1 MPNDA
6 IQQSTIERWHAFIQC
21 MAGTISKKRKA
32 PSQALRA
39 AQLQNTYVP
48 FKRTRLHALSA
59 TEVSKLEA
67 ALSNEG
73 SYGWT
78 LTSNLRIVQKH
89 NFYNIVLSRRDKA
102 DSTNGKPRFS
112 SRYADQNSAEKA
124 AFDFRY
130 SNEARTGKRKVD
142 DWFDLNQKILN
153 GVFTVTPTEVVQSYD
168 LSKKAIA
175 FNYSG
180 ARKKSVEMSASIKY
194 LESSNIWSRNPCNRS
209 NNMTVEEFLD
219 KQATT
224 IQKCLKGRALRR
236 AANAMRRL
244 ATDQTYRK
252 ELMLYLGKLLA
263 IRDGL
268 ALLVGAEDPEIAATY
283 TESDRLFV
291 LEKARHLYDALR
303 IMITSTEEGIP
314 ITWLGCCEL
323 SAGSHFHQFTG
334 RTIMKWY
341 LQLHERRETK
351 KGAGLKWMR
360 SSRGRYSRSAKSP
373 FSEDESLMVQFKSW
387 ARSDLETLT
396 VNKAQAWVNK
406 TLLKDWSAEDLDN
419 SKILFPVSR
428 NIAARW
434 MLEAGFKYE
443 RHKKSYYVDRHEDTD
458 VLADRNKYIAEFF
471 EEEILEHCWMQLSKR
486 LYLHNKNLKTMSA
499 VKTTIKQERRKA
511 KDIVED
517 VSAAVTK
524 YLDTK
529 SYHYKNKAGEDMVEV
544 HADWLYSYAD
554 EKLPNGILPLPKY
567 GGNLSVRRP
576 ENVKPRVT
584 FGQDEAIFR
593 SSQLNESCW
602 AIDGQQTLQTKLMGA
617 GRMVSALCSREFGFG
632 LDLSAEQL
640 GNVNEVRRSQ
650 KYGDEDA
657 AIYLLGSA
665 DKKDLLSSPFVRY
678 LEYGKGKDGYWSY
691 NHMVLQLEDCTDVF
705 KVLFPQ
711 FDVVFELDHSSGHDK
726 EKADGLTTT
735 PSMLNWE
742 HGGKQRS
749 MRPSELGIE
758 NTGTVRHDRCINLGE
773 IQHMS
778 FGINDLPPVLKPLC
792 PKIPTPTGKT
802 ITRALNVAEMK
813 VCLETEK
820 LNSDGKRQV
829 LLERCIEAGL
839 PVLLT
844 SKVMTPGYVGE
855 PKGAA
860 HIAFERGF
868 FDSSLKLPNGKKV
881 SFAGSK
887 LQAAEAAKFDEAIE
901 AAATIIDHRKKKKPK
916 VKRDKETS
924 VREILKGCQDFANET
939 PQLEYI
945 AQKHLGAFIRLTPKC
960 HPEIAGRGIEYA
972 WGYAKLRFRRGI
984 NDAVASH
991 LEENVK
997 AALSREVLTIS
1008 RMRKFARKAR
1018 DYKLTYSY
1026 LVALADG
1033 EDASAAKGRIEHL
1046 TKLFK
1051 QHRSALDADYKFIAD
1066 A

>member
-1 MPNDA
+1 M
-6 IQQSTIERWHAFIQC
+6 
-21 MAGTISKKRKA
+21 
-32 PSQALRA
+32 
-39 AQLQNTYVP
+39 
-48 FKRTRLHALSA
+48 
-59 TEVSKLEA
+59 EA
-67 ALSNEG
+67 ALSNDA

-78 LTSNLRIVQKH
+78 LTSNLKILQKH
-89 NFYNIVLSRRDKA
+89 NFFNIVVNRRDKA
-102 DSTNGKPRFS
+102 DSTNGKQRFS

-124 AFDFRY
+124 AFEFRY
-130 SNEARTGKRKVD
+130 SNEARTGKQKVD
-142 DWFDLNQKILN
+142 DWLDFNQKLLD
-153 GVFTVTPTEVVQSYD
+153 GVFTVIPTEVQSCD
-168 LSKKAIA
+168 LSKKATSSV
-175 FNYSG
+175 NCSG
-180 ARKKSVEMSASIKY
+180 ARKKSLEMSASIEY
-194 LESSNIWSRNPCNRS
+194 LESSNICSRNPCNGS

-236 AANAMRRL
+236 AAKSIRRL
-244 ATDQTYRK
+244 AADQFYRK
-252 ELMLYLGKLLA
+252 ELMRYLGKSLA
-263 IRDGL
+263 MRDGL
-268 ALLVGAEDPEIAATY
+268 SLLVGAEDPEIAATY

-291 LEKARHLYDALR
+291 LDKARHLHDALHR
-303 IMITSTEEGIP
+303 MVTNTEENKS
-314 ITWLGCCEL
+314 ITWLRCCEL
-323 SAGSHFHQFTG
+323 SAESHFDQYTG

-341 LQLHERRETK
+341 LQLHERPQTK
-351 KGAGLKWMR
+351 KGVILKWMR
-360 SSRGRYSRSAKSP
+360 SSRGRISRSAKSP

-396 VNKAQAWVNK
+396 VKKAQEWVNK
-406 TLLKDWSAEDLDN
+406 TLLKDWSAHDLDN
-419 SKILFPVSR
+419 AKILFPVSQ

-471 EEEILEHCWMQLSKR
+471 EEELLEHCWMQLSKR
-486 LYLHNKNLKTMSA
+486 LYLQNKNMKSMAALKT
-499 VKTTIKQERRKA
+499 KTKIKQESSKA
-511 KDIVED
+511 KDTVED
-517 VSAAVTK
+517 VSGAITK
-524 YLDTK
+524 YLDEK
-529 SYHYKNKAGEDMVEV
+529 AYHYRNKAGEDMVEV
-544 HADWLYSYAD
+544 HSDWLYSYEEG

-567 GGNLSVRRP
+567 GGNLSVRKP
-576 ENVKPRVT
+576 ESVKPRVP

-602 AIDGQQTLQTKLMGA
+602 AIDGQQTLRTKSMGV

-632 LDLSAEQL
+632 LDVSLEEL
-640 GNVNEVRRSQ
+640 KRVNEFRGNT
-650 KYGDEDA
+650 KYGDEEA

-665 DKKDLLSSPFVRY
+665 DKKDLDSSPFVRY

-705 KVLFPQ
+705 KVLYPI
-711 FDVVFELDHSSGHDK
+711 FDIVFELDHSSGHDK

-749 MRPSELGIE
+749 MRDSELGVK
-758 NTGTVRHDRCINLGE
+758 NTGTVRHGRCINLGE
-773 IQHMS
+773 VQHMN
-778 FGINDLPPVLKPLC
+778 FRMDDLPPVLKPLC
-792 PKIPTPTGKT
+792 PKIATPTGKT
-802 ITRALNVAEMK
+802 LTRALNVAEMK
-813 VCLETEK
+813 ARLEAEK

-829 LLERCIEAGL
+829 LLDRCIEAGL
-839 PVLLT
+839 PVKLT
-844 SKVMTPGYVGE
+844 LPVMTPGYVGE

-868 FDSSLKLPNGKKV
+868 FDASMKLPNGKKV

-887 LQAAEAAKFDEAIE
+887 LQEAEAAESVEAE
-901 AAATIIDHRKKKKPK
+901 AEEAPIIDHRRKKKPK
-916 VKRDKETS
+916 VRRDKETS
-924 VREILKGCQDFANET
+924 VREILKRCDDFANET

-945 AQKHLGAFIRLTPKC
+945 AHKYLGAFIRLTPKC

-997 AALSREVLTIS
+997 AALSREVLTIN
-1008 RMRKFARKAR
+1008 RIRKFARKAR

>member
-1 MPNDA
+1 
-6 IQQSTIERWHAFIQC
+6 
-21 MAGTISKKRKA
+21 
-32 PSQALRA
+32 
-39 AQLQNTYVP
+39 
-48 FKRTRLHALSA
+48 
-59 TEVSKLEA
+59 LEA
-67 ALSNEG
+67 ALSNDA

-89 NFYNIVLSRRDKA
+89 NFYNIVVSRRDKA
-102 DSTNGKPRFS
+102 ERTNGKPRFS
-112 SRYADQNSAEKA
+112 SRYADQNAAEKA
-124 AFDFRY
+124 AFEFRY
-130 SNEARTGKRKVD
+130 SNEARTGQRKVD
-142 DWFDLNQKILN
+142 DWFVDNQKLLN
-153 GVFTVTPTEVVQSYD
+153 GVFTVTPTEVQSCD

-175 FNYSG
+175 AVRNCSG
-180 ARKKSVEMSASIKY
+180 ARKKSLEMSASIKY
-194 LESSNIWSRNPCNRS
+194 LESNNIFSRNPCNPS

-219 KQATT
+219 KQATK

-236 AANAMRRL
+236 AAKAMRRL
-244 ATDQTYRK
+244 ATDQAYRK
-252 ELMLYLGKLLA
+252 ELVRYLGKALA
-263 IRDGL
+263 KRDGL
-268 ALLVGAEDPEIAATY
+268 LLLVGAEDPEIAATY
-283 TESDRLFV
+283 TDSDRLFV
-291 LEKARHLYDALR
+291 LEKARHLHDALR
-303 IMITSTEEGIP
+303 IMITYTDETIC
-314 ITWLGCCEL
+314 ITWLRCCEL
-323 SAGSHFHQFTG
+323 SAESHFDQYTG

-341 LQLHERRETK
+341 LQLHERQLSK
-351 KGAGLKWMR
+351 KGDVLKWMR
-360 SSRGRYSRSAKSP
+360 SSRGRTSRSAKSP

-406 TLLKDWSAEDLDN
+406 TLLTDWSAHDLEN

-458 VLADRNKYIAEFF
+458 VLADRKKYIAEFF
-471 EEEILEHCWMQLSKR
+471 EEEIFEHCWMQLSKR
-486 LYLHNKNLKTMSA
+486 MYLQNKSLKSMSA
-499 VKTTIKQERRKA
+499 VKTKTKIKQETKMIKHESNSTV
-511 KDIVED
+511 KDA
-517 VSAAVTK
+517 STAVTK
-524 YLDTK
+524 YLDAK
-529 SYHYKNKAGEDMVEV
+529 AYHYTTKAGEDMVEV
-544 HADWLYSYAD
+544 HADWLYQYDAA
-554 EKLPNGILPLPKY
+554 EKLPNGIPPLPKY
-567 GGNLSVRRP
+567 GGNLSVRKP
-576 ENVKPRVT
+576 ESVKPRVT

-602 AIDGQQTLQTKLMGA
+602 AIDGQQTLRTKSMGV

-632 LDLSAEQL
+632 LDLSVEEL
-640 GNVNEVRRSQ
+640 TRVNGVRRNQ
-650 KYGDEDA
+650 KYGDEEA

-665 DKKDLLSSPFVRY
+665 DKKDLVSSPFVRY

-691 NHMVLQLEDCTDVF
+691 NHMVLQLEDCTDTF
-705 KVLFPQ
+705 KVLFPSFQ
-711 FDVVFELDHSSGHDK
+711 IVYELDHSSGHDK

-735 PSMLNWE
+735 PSMLGWE

-749 MRPSELGIE
+749 MRSSELGMN

-773 IQHMS
+773 LQHMS
-778 FGINDLPPVLKPLC
+778 FRMDDLPPVLKPLC
-792 PKIPTPTGKT
+792 PKIATATGKT
-802 ITRALNVAEMK
+802 ITRALNVAELK
-813 VCLETEK
+813 ICLEAEK

-839 PVLLT
+839 PVQLT

-887 LQAAEAAKFDEAIE
+887 LQAAEAAEFDEAVE
-901 AAATIIDHRKKKKPK
+901 AAATTIIDHRKKKKPK

-924 VREILKGCQDFANET
+924 VREILKRCEDFANET
-939 PQLEYI
+939 PQLESI
-945 AQKHLGAFIRLTPKC
+945 AQKYLGAFIRLTPKC

-997 AALSREVLTIS
+997 AALSREVLTIN
-1008 RMRKFARKAR
+1008 RIRKFARKAR

>member
-1 MPNDA
+1 LSNDA
-6 IQQSTIERWHAFIQC
+6 
-21 MAGTISKKRKA
+21 
-32 PSQALRA
+32 
-39 AQLQNTYVP
+39 
-48 FKRTRLHALSA
+48 
-59 TEVSKLEA
+59 
-67 ALSNEG
+67 

-78 LTSNLRIVQKH
+78 LTSNLKILQKH
-89 NFYNIVLSRRDKA
+89 SFFNIVVNRRDKA
-102 DSTNGKPRFS
+102 GRTNGRQRFS
-112 SRYADQNSAEKA
+112 SRYADQNAAEKA
-124 AFDFRY
+124 AFEFRY
-130 SNEARTGKRKVD
+130 SNEARTGKQKVD
-142 DWFDLNQKILN
+142 DWLELHQKLLN
-153 GVFTVTPTEVVQSYD
+153 GVFTVTEATPTEVQSCD
-168 LSKKAIA
+168 LSKKAMYV
-175 FNYSG
+175 NCSG
-180 ARKKSVEMSASIKY
+180 ARKKSLEMSGSIEH
-194 LESSNIWSRNPCNRS
+194 LESSNILSRNPCNPS
-209 NNMTVEEFLD
+209 NTMTVEEFLD

-224 IQKCLKGRALRR
+224 IQKCLKGRCLRR
-236 AANAMRRL
+236 ASKAVRRL
-244 ATDQTYRK
+244 ATDQRYRI
-252 ELMLYLGKLLA
+252 ELMRYLAKFLA
-263 IRDGL
+263 TKDGL
-268 ALLVGAEDPEIAATY
+268 ALLLGAEDPEIAATY

-291 LEKARHLYDALR
+291 LEKARHLHDALR
-303 IMITSTEEGIP
+303 VMVASTEEKRP
-314 ITWLGCCEL
+314 ITWLRCCEL
-323 SAGSHFHQFTG
+323 SAESHFHQYTG

-341 LQLHERRETK
+341 LQLHERRDTEK
-351 KGAGLKWMR
+351 EIPLKWMR

-396 VNKAQAWVNK
+396 VNKAQAWINK
-406 TLLKDWSAEDLDN
+406 TLLKDWSAEDLEN

-458 VLADRNKYIAEFF
+458 VLADRNTYIAEFF
-471 EEEILEHCWMQLSKR
+471 EEELLEHCWMQLSKR
-486 LYLHNKNLKTMSA
+486 LYLQNKNMKRMSALKT
-499 VKTTIKQERRKA
+499 KTTIKQERKA
-511 KDIVED
+511 KDTVED
-517 VSAAVTK
+517 VSGAITK
-524 YLDTK
+524 YLDEK
-529 SYHYKNKAGEDMVEV
+529 AYHYCNKAGEEMVEV
-544 HADWLYSYAD
+544 HADWLYSYGEE
-554 EKLPNGILPLPKY
+554 EKLLNGIPPLPKL
-567 GGNLSVRRP
+567 GGNLSVRKP
-576 ENVKPRVT
+576 QNVKPRIP

-602 AIDGQQTLQTKLMGA
+602 AIDGQQTLRTKSMGV

-632 LDLSAEQL
+632 LDVSVEELAT
-640 GNVNEVRRSQ
+640 VNEFRKNT

-665 DKKDLLSSPFVRY
+665 DKKDLDASPFVRY

-705 KVLFPQ
+705 KVLYPR
-711 FDVVFELDHSSGHDK
+711 FDIVYELDHSSGHDK

-742 HGGKQRS
+742 HGGKQRR
-749 MRPSELGIE
+749 MRDSELGLK
-758 NTGTVRHDRCINLGE
+758 NTGTVRHGRCIHLGE
-773 IQHMS
+773 IQHMN
-778 FGINDLPPVLKPLC
+778 FRMNDLPPVLKPLC
-792 PKIPTPTGKT
+792 PKIATATGKT
-802 ITRALNVAEMK
+802 VTRALNVAEMK
-813 VCLETEK
+813 ARLEAEK

-829 LLERCIEAGL
+829 LFDRCVEAGL
-839 PVLLT
+839 PVQLT
-844 SKVMTPGYVGE
+844 CPVMTPGYVGE

-868 FDSSLKLPNGKKV
+868 FDASMKLPNGKKV
-881 SFAGSK
+881 SFAGTK
-887 LQAAEAAKFDEAIE
+887 LQEAEAAESAEAEE
-901 AAATIIDHRKKKKPK
+901 AAGGTKIIDHRRKKKPK

-924 VREILKGCQDFANET
+924 VREILKGCDDFANET

-945 AQKHLGAFIRLTPKC
+945 AQTYLGAFIRLTPKC

-997 AALSREVLTIS
+997 AALSREVLTIN
-1008 RMRKFARKAR
+1008 RIRKFARKAR